1 MKKILITF
9 FTTIFCL
16 TSFSVFAKEYIM
28 TCQYNTYKLVDSPMD
43 KNLYHRYKGKW
54 INTCNAK
61 FDTFI
66 HNGDG
71 AVCKTI
77 YDEEHY
83 KVEKEDDKKFLPIDQ
98 IATYDFILNEIYIT
112 YPRHKNVKDLEQTC
126 KKL

>member
-1 MKKILITF
+1 MKKTLIIF
-9 FTTIFCL
+9 FTLLFSF

-28 TCQYNTYKLVDSPMD
+28 TCEGGLTFKLVDSSMD

-54 INTCNAK
+54 INDCNAK

-83 KVEKEDDKKFLPIDQ
+83 KDEDDKLFLPIDR
-98 IATYDFILNEIYIT
+98 IATYDFILNEMYLT
-112 YPRHKNVKDLEQTC
+112 FPRHKNVKDLEQTC